1 MASMVGGWRNW
12 RAVEGIW
19 QLDRLAYVV
28 FFWHAACAQ
37 PARNLPVIYVFGNH
51 NYIYLFYTNSIF

>member
-28 FFWHAACAQ
+28 IFLTRSLRAACAQ
-37 PARNLPVIYVFGNH
+37 PTRNLRANCVFG
-51 NYIYLFYTNSIF
+51 LFYTNSIFL

>member
-28 FFWHAACAQ
+28 FFLTRSLRAAYAQ
-37 PARNLPVIYVFGNH
+37 PATAIVFGA
-51 NYIYLFYTNSIF
+51 IYLFYTNSIF